1 MNDVY
6 DLVRSL
12 RAATWPRNRHFDAH
26 ATATGAEA
34 RRLHRFLRAVE
45 RDVLAADSVRVR
57 AEGDGVVVIEMAFEA
72 VRLSR
77 VVSLTREEHALL
89 VEDKKIAERLQ
100 PVEG

>member
-26 ATATGAEA
+26 ATEAGAEA

-45 RDVLAADSVRVR
+45 RDLLAADHVTMREH
-57 AEGDGVVVIEMAFEA
+57 EGGIVVEMAFDA

-77 VVSLTREEHALL
+77 VVSLTRQEHALL
-89 VEDKKIAERLQ
+89 VEDAQIAARLQ
-100 PVEG
+100 PNQR

>member
-1 MNDVY
+1 VNDVY
-6 DLVRSL
+6 ALVRSL

-45 RDVLAADSVRVR
+45 RDVRAADRVRVR
-57 AEGDGVVVIEMAFEA
+57 RDDGGVTVEMEFGA

-77 VVSLTREEHALL
+77 VVRLTREEHALL
-89 VEDKKIAERLQ
+89 VEDGELALRLA
-100 PVEG
+100 PENG